1 MPKLKRAMILA
12 AGRGERMRPLT
23 DAKPKPLLMVAGK
36 PLIEWQLQKLAA
48 AGFEQ
53 VVINQGWLGEQLP
66 LALGDGSRWGLQI
79 AYSDETHI
87 PGALETLGGIVKAL
101 PLLSPNGENFAV
113 VNGDIYSDFDY
124 KQLQL
129 AAGQQA
135 NLLLVNNPPH
145 NPEGDFDL
153 LGEPLTFSGVA
164 AYSPAMFTG
173 LAAERAPL
181 APLLRQKIADGVVGA
196 QHHAGQ
202 WMDIGTPQRL
212 SELEALL
219 ASS

>member
-135 NLLLVNNPPH
+135 NLLLVNNPLH